1 MPVIT
6 NEDAPR
12 FDLRGTHVVGMAS
25 PSRGA
30 SETCAWRL
38 TLDPG
43 AGSPDHT
50 LDHEE
55 VFVVIAGKACATLDG
70 RTHELGERDGLIVPA
85 GVAFRIA
92 NAADAPFEAIVC
104 LPVGARATV
113 DGEVTVPPWA
123 A

>member
-1 MPVIT
+1 MS
-6 NEDAPR
+6 EAP
-12 FDLRGTHVVGMAS
+12 LPSNAPLS
-25 PSRGA
+25 PAPCTACDSSCTA
-30 SETCAWRL
+30 
-38 TLDPG
+38 
-43 AGSPDHT
+43 
-50 LDHEE
+50 
-55 VFVVIAGKACATLDG
+55 AGKACATLDG